1 MPTPVPQS
9 DIDALLGKAHDRS
22 LTLDDLSLY
31 CRSPDL
37 RSADLLNALSIETAR
52 RFISGA
58 ISYEAGDNIM
68 NGLFTAIVELGTDEE
83 MPQPAFDIYLAFDD
97 GEYHRPGDSEHIQ
110 PSERYTKPYLTEIL
124 KDLDSAQ

>member
-1 MPTPVPQS
+1 MLTPVPHS
-9 DIDALLGKAHDRS
+9 DIDTLLGTAHDRS
-22 LTLDDLSLY
+22 VTLDDLSVY

-58 ISYEAGDNIM
+58 ISYETGDNIM
-68 NGLFTAIVELGTDEE
+68 NGLFTAIVELSTDEE

-97 GEYHRPGDSEHIQ
+97 GEYHHSGDSEHIQ

-124 KDLDSAQ
+124 KDLDGAQ